1 MILNELQGVTP
12 ISQPAIDILEITP
25 KENTEASTSVFVD
38 LIRHLDANIKASD
51 NTMNSYILNQ
61 NISTH
66 ELMISMENAKHSLQM
81 AVEVRNKII
90 ESFEKITQM
99 GI

>member
-1 MILNELQGVTP
+1 MIINELQGVTP
-12 ISQPAIDILEITP
+12 ISQPAMNIPEITSQ
-25 KENTEASTSVFVD
+25 ENTEANTSVFVD
-38 LIRHLDANIKASD
+38 LIKHLDSNIKASD
-51 NTMNSYILNQ
+51 STLNSYILNQ